1 MIPSSDLER
10 GLLFGNSTPSDMF
23 QVFFPLDNSFVS
35 GAHELTRIEVS
46 TSKNNL
52 LISLDEF
59 VITEPP
65 KEKVSLNRKLFV
77 SWTLNHE
84 SA

>member
-35 GAHELTRIEVS
+35 GAHEPKAS
-46 TSKNNL
+46 GSNNSKNNL
-52 LISLDEF
+52 INRLDVF
-59 VITEPP
+59 VITKPP
-65 KEKVSLNRKLFV
+65 KEKVSLN
-77 SWTLNHE
+77 E
-84 SA
+84 

>member
-35 GAHELTRIEVS
+35 GAHELISIEVS
-46 TSKNNL
+46 VSKNNL
-52 LISLDEF
+52 INRLDVF
-59 VITEPP
+59 VITNPP
-65 KEKVSLNRKLFV
+65 KKKVSLNRNLFV
-77 SWTLNHE
+77 SWRLNHDP
-84 SA
+84 A